1 MFFLPNRLSK
11 QITHKCCNLPLVQ
24 LHATTCGLFIIW
36 NDVLPNEAPRLRA
49 EGFLTCFTELEKT
62 KGADRVGVTTIMT
75 LRFLLVQ
82 YFVVVCEHV
91 FSDRIQRKIYVQKQI

>member
-1 MFFLPNRLSK
+1 MLQFTFSATTYNYMW
-11 QITHKCCNLPLVQ
+11 
-24 LHATTCGLFIIW
+24 ATTCGLFIKW

-62 KGADRVGVTTIMT
+62 MGAGRVGVTTITT

-82 YFVVVCEHV
+82 YFVVVREKYMFRNRFEKTGILTIH
-91 FSDRIQRKIYVQKQI
+91 